1 MSRSNSERTRMTRQA
16 LIEAAR
22 RLFIEKGYA
31 ETATPDIV
39 AAAGVTR
46 GALYHHF
53 EDKRAVFR
61 AVAEQEAAAV
71 SADIERQSMTASTPR
86 DALLSGARAYFDA
99 MQVEGRTRLLLL
111 DAPAVLGAAEAAALD
126 AREAESTLRAG
137 LGDYL
142 GGMAAE
148 ALLTPLTGLLSAAFD
163 RAALAIE
170 AGEDRAAYE
179 AAIASVIDGLG
190 GEVRR

>member
-1 MSRSNSERTRMTRQA
+1 MSRSNTERTRATRQA

-22 RLFIEKGYA
+22 RLFVEKGYA

-53 EDKRAVFR
+53 EDKRALFR
-61 AVAEQEAAAV
+61 AVVEQEAAAV
-71 SADIERQSMTASTPR
+71 SADIEARAMTAQTPR
-86 DALLSGARAYFDA
+86 DALISGARAYFDA

-111 DAPAVLGAAEAAALD
+111 DAPAVLGAAEAAAVD
-126 AREAESTLRAG
+126 VREAESTLRAG
-137 LGDYL
+137 LGEYL
-142 GGMAAE
+142 AGTAAQ
-148 ALLTPLTGLLSAAFD
+148 ALLAPLTGMLSAAFD

-170 AGEDRAAYE
+170 AGEDRGAQE
-179 AAIASVIDGLG
+179 AAIALVIDGLG
-190 GEVRR
+190 GERRR